1 MPIAAGGEIE
11 NTQGSIDLIGL
22 LGKAMFGAGGG
33 EAK

>member
-11 NTQGSIDLIGL
+11 NTQGTVDLIGL
-22 LGKAMFGAGGG
+22 VSKAMFGAG